1 MYQVTN
7 FIDGKECLESNES
20 ISIINPSYGIDIG
33 EVLYATKNSA
43 NNAVEAAAKSFKT
56 WSKSGLSYRAELI
69 LKLRQGIIDR
79 SDEIINICISEAGKT
94 RPDAEAELDRDIQAL
109 THIAGVQHF
118 YQSIMSPN
126 VAGGID
132 ITDVRYPIGVVVGCG
147 PFNFPI
153 LIPILHASMAIV
165 TGNTFIAKP
174 SEKVPSISRLYA
186 DIFKESGFP
195 DGCYN
200 VLNGGKDIVEQ
211 LVCHEKVAG
220 LAFIGSTPVAK
231 SLKMLGVE
239 NNTKVQA
246 LGGGKNHM
254 IVLPDADLNMA
265 ADAAVSAS
273 FGAAGQRCMAVSVVV
288 AVGDIADELV
298 DKIKERMPSL
308 VMGKTD
314 NPDTQLGPVIS
325 QENKDRIYSFIN
337 SAEPDGATLVV
348 DGRPLSDKEEG
359 SFVGATLIDHVTPGM
374 SVYENEI
381 FGPVLCIVRA
391 KSYEEAMDITD
402 GHKLGNGA
410 ALFTRDGGV
419 AQKWANEV
427 QAGSVGINVPIPLP
441 TYSHSFGGWKDSGFS
456 ETKAFGNSSIEFYT
470 KTKSITSRW
479 PNPAD
484 SKVDLGFP
492 KNDN

>member
-1 MYQVTN
+1 MYKVTN
-7 FIDGKECLESNES
+7 FIDGKECIESNES
-20 ISIINPSYGIDIG
+20 MSIVNPSYGTQIG
-33 EVLYATKNSA
+33 EVIYATKNSTDKA
-43 NNAVEAAAKSFKT
+43 IEAAEKTFKT
-56 WSKSGLSYRAELI
+56 WSKTGLSYRAELMM
-69 LKLRQGIIDR
+69 KLRQGVINRSEEIID
-79 SDEIINICISEAGKT
+79 ICVSEGGKT
-94 RPDAEAELDRDIQAL
+94 RPDAEAELDRAIQAL

-118 YQSIMSPN
+118 YPSIMSPN

-132 ITDVRYPIGVVVGCG
+132 ITDIRYPIGVVAGCG

-195 DGCYN
+195 DGCYS
-200 VLNGGKDIVEQ
+200 VLNGGKDIVQQ

-231 SLKMLGVE
+231 SLKILGVQ

-254 IVLPDADLNMA
+254 IVLPDADLDMA

-298 DKIKERMPSL
+298 GKIKERMPKL

-325 QENKDRIYSFIN
+325 QENKDRIYSFID
-337 SAEPDGATLVV
+337 SAEPDGASLVV
-348 DGRPLSDKEEG
+348 DGRVLSDKEDG
-359 SFVGATLIDHVTPGM
+359 SFVGATLIDNVKPGM

-381 FGPVLCIVRA
+381 FGPVLCFVRA
-391 KSYEEAMDITD
+391 KSYEEAMAITHS
-402 GHKLGNGA
+402 HKLGNGA

-419 AQKWANEV
+419 AQKWANEI

-456 ETKAFGNSSIEFYT
+456 ETKAFGNSSIDFYT
-470 KTKSITSRW
+470 KTKSIATRW
-479 PNPAD
+479 PDPAD

-492 KNDN
+492 KNDH

>member
-7 FIDGKECLESNES
+7 YINGKECIKSNES
-20 ISIINPSYGIDIG
+20 ISIINPSYGTNIG
-33 EVLYATKNSA
+33 EVLYATEETTKNA
-43 NNAVEAAAKSFKT
+43 INAAAETFIT
-56 WSKSGLSYRAELI
+56 WSKTGLGYRAELI
-69 LKLRQGIIDR
+69 LRLRQGIINK
-79 SDEIINICISEAGKT
+79 SKEIIDICVKEAGKT
-94 RPDAEAELDRDIQAL
+94 SPDAEAELDRAIQAL

-118 YQSIMSPN
+118 YPSIMSPN

-132 ITDVRYPIGVVVGCG
+132 IADVRYPIGVVVGCG

-200 VLNGGKDIVEQ
+200 VLNGGKEIVEQ
-211 LVCHEKVAG
+211 LVCHKKVAG

-231 SLKMLGVE
+231 SLKILGVQ

-298 DKIKERMPSL
+298 SKIKDRIPGL
-308 VMGKTD
+308 IMGKTD

-325 QENKDRIYSFIN
+325 QENKERIYSFID
-337 SAEPDGATLVV
+337 SAESEGATLVV

-359 SFVGATLIDHVTPGM
+359 SFVGATLIDYVRPGM
-374 SVYENEI
+374 TVYENEI
-381 FGPVLCIVRA
+381 FGPVLCFVRA
-391 KSYEEAMDITD
+391 SSYEEAMNITD

-427 QAGSVGINVPIPLP
+427 QAGSIGINVPIPLP

-456 ETKAFGNSSIEFYT
+456 ETKAFGSSSIEFYT
-470 KTKSITSRW
+470 KTKSITTRW
-479 PNPAD
+479 PNPSD

>member
-1 MYQVTN
+1 MYKVTN
-7 FIDGKECLESNES
+7 FIDGKECIESNES
-20 ISIINPSYGIDIG
+20 MSIVNPSYGTQIG
-33 EVLYATKNSA
+33 EVIYATKNSTDKA
-43 NNAVEAAAKSFKT
+43 IEAAEKTFKT
-56 WSKSGLSYRAELI
+56 WSKTGLSYRAELMM
-69 LKLRQGIIDR
+69 KLRQGVINRSEEIID
-79 SDEIINICISEAGKT
+79 ICVSEGGKT
-94 RPDAEAELDRDIQAL
+94 RPDAEAELDRAIQAL

-118 YQSIMSPN
+118 YPSIMSPN

-132 ITDVRYPIGVVVGCG
+132 ITDIRYPIGVVAGCG

-195 DGCYN
+195 DGCYS
-200 VLNGGKDIVEQ
+200 VLNGGKDIVQQ

-231 SLKMLGVE
+231 SLKILGVQ

-254 IVLPDADLNMA
+254 IVLPDADLDMA

-298 DKIKERMPSL
+298 GKIKERMPKL

-325 QENKDRIYSFIN
+325 QENKDRIYSFID
-337 SAEPDGATLVV
+337 SAEPDGASLVV
-348 DGRPLSDKEEG
+348 DGRVLSDKEDG
-359 SFVGATLIDHVTPGM
+359 SFVGATLIDNVKPGM

-381 FGPVLCIVRA
+381 FGPVLCFVRA
-391 KSYEEAMDITD
+391 KSYEEAMAITHS
-402 GHKLGNGA
+402 HKLGNGA

-441 TYSHSFGGWKDSGFS
+441 TYSHSFGGW
-456 ETKAFGNSSIEFYT
+456 E
-470 KTKSITSRW
+470 R
-479 PNPAD
+479 
-484 SKVDLGFP
+484 
-492 KNDN
+492 

>member
-1 MYQVTN
+1 MYKVTN
-7 FIDGKECLESNES
+7 FIDGKECIESNES
-20 ISIINPSYGIDIG
+20 MSIVNPSYGTQIG
-33 EVLYATKNSA
+33 EVIYATKNSTDKA
-43 NNAVEAAAKSFKT
+43 IEAAEKTFKT
-56 WSKSGLSYRAELI
+56 WSKTGLSYRAELMM
-69 LKLRQGIIDR
+69 KLRQGVINRSEEIID
-79 SDEIINICISEAGKT
+79 ICVSEGGKT
-94 RPDAEAELDRDIQAL
+94 RPDAEAELDRAIQAL

-118 YQSIMSPN
+118 YPSIMSPN

-132 ITDVRYPIGVVVGCG
+132 ITDIRYPIGVVAGCG

-195 DGCYN
+195 DGCYS
-200 VLNGGKDIVEQ
+200 VLNGGKDIVQQ

-231 SLKMLGVE
+231 SLKILGVQ

-254 IVLPDADLNMA
+254 IVLPDADLDMA

-298 DKIKERMPSL
+298 GKIKERMPKL

-325 QENKDRIYSFIN
+325 QENKDRIYSFID
-337 SAEPDGATLVV
+337 SAEPDGASLVV
-348 DGRPLSDKEEG
+348 DGRVLSDKEEG
-359 SFVGATLIDHVTPGM
+359 SFVGATLIDNVKPGM

-381 FGPVLCIVRA
+381 FGPVLCFVRA
-391 KSYEEAMDITD
+391 KSYEEAMAITHS
-402 GHKLGNGA
+402 HKLGNGA

-456 ETKAFGNSSIEFYT
+456 ETKAFGNSSIDFYT
-470 KTKSITSRW
+470 KTKSIATRW
-479 PNPAD
+479 PDPAD

-492 KNDN
+492 KNDH

>member
-1 MYQVTN
+1 MYKVTN
-7 FIDGKECLESNES
+7 FIDGKECIESNES
-20 ISIINPSYGIDIG
+20 MSIVNPSYGTQIG
-33 EVLYATKNSA
+33 EVIYATKNSTDKA
-43 NNAVEAAAKSFKT
+43 IEAAEKTFKT
-56 WSKSGLSYRAELI
+56 WSKTGLSYRAELMM
-69 LKLRQGIIDR
+69 KLRQGVINRSEEIID
-79 SDEIINICISEAGKT
+79 ICVSEGGKT
-94 RPDAEAELDRDIQAL
+94 RPDAEAELDRAIQAL

-118 YQSIMSPN
+118 YPSIMSPN

-132 ITDVRYPIGVVVGCG
+132 ITDIRYPIGVVAGCG

-195 DGCYN
+195 DGCYS
-200 VLNGGKDIVEQ
+200 VLNGGKDIVQQ

-231 SLKMLGVE
+231 SLKILGVQ

-254 IVLPDADLNMA
+254 IVLPDADLDMA

-298 DKIKERMPSL
+298 GKIKDRMPKL

-325 QENKDRIYSFIN
+325 QENKDRIYSFID
-337 SAEPDGATLVV
+337 SAEPDGASLVV
-348 DGRPLSDKEEG
+348 DGRVLSDKEDG
-359 SFVGATLIDHVTPGM
+359 SFVGATLIDNVKPGM

-381 FGPVLCIVRA
+381 FGPVLCFVRA
-391 KSYEEAMDITD
+391 KSYEEAMAITHS
-402 GHKLGNGA
+402 HKLGNGA

-419 AQKWANEV
+419 AQKWANEI

-456 ETKAFGNSSIEFYT
+456 ETKAFGNSSIDFYT
-470 KTKSITSRW
+470 KTKSIATRW
-479 PNPAD
+479 PDPAD

-492 KNDN
+492 KNDH

>member
-20 ISIINPSYGIDIG
+20 ISITNPSYGIDIG

-94 RPDAEAELDRDIQAL
+94 RPDAEAELDRAIQAL

-118 YQSIMSPN
+118 YPSIMSPN

-288 AVGDIADELV
+288 AVGDIADELI

-427 QAGSVGINVPIPLP
+427 QAGSVGVNVPIPLP

-456 ETKAFGNSSIEFYT
+456 ETKAFGNSSIDFYT
-470 KTKSITSRW
+470 KTKSIASRW

>member
-1 MYQVTN
+1 MYKVTN
-7 FIDGKECLESNES
+7 FIDGKECIESNES
-20 ISIINPSYGIDIG
+20 MSIVNPSYGTQIG
-33 EVLYATKNSA
+33 EVIYATKNSTDKA
-43 NNAVEAAAKSFKT
+43 IEAAEKTFKT
-56 WSKSGLSYRAELI
+56 WSKTGLSYRAELMM
-69 LKLRQGIIDR
+69 KLRQGVINRSEEIID
-79 SDEIINICISEAGKT
+79 ICISEGGKT
-94 RPDAEAELDRDIQAL
+94 RPDAEAELDRAIQAL

-118 YQSIMSPN
+118 YPSIMSPN

-132 ITDVRYPIGVVVGCG
+132 ITDVRYPIGVVAGCG

-195 DGCYN
+195 DGCYS
-200 VLNGGKDIVEQ
+200 VLNGGKDIVQQ
-211 LVCHEKVAG
+211 LVCHKKVAG
-220 LAFIGSTPVAK
+220 IAFIGSTPVAK
-231 SLKMLGVE
+231 SLKILGVQ

-254 IVLPDADLNMA
+254 IVLPDADLDMA

-298 DKIKERMPSL
+298 GKIKERMPKL

-314 NPDTQLGPVIS
+314 HPDTQLGPVIS
-325 QENKDRIYSFIN
+325 QENKDRIYSFID
-337 SAEPDGATLVV
+337 SAEPDGASLVV
-348 DGRPLSDKEEG
+348 DGRTLSDKEEG
-359 SFVGATLIDHVTPGM
+359 SFVGATLIDYVKPGM

-381 FGPVLCIVRA
+381 FGPVLCFVRA
-391 KSYEEAMDITD
+391 KSYKEAMDITD

-410 ALFTRDGGV
+410 ALFTRDGGI

-456 ETKAFGNSSIEFYT
+456 ETKAFGNSSIDFYT
-470 KTKSITSRW
+470 KTKSIATRW
-479 PNPAD
+479 PDPAD

>member
-1 MYQVTN
+1 MYKVTN
-7 FIDGKECLESNES
+7 FIDGKECIESNES
-20 ISIINPSYGIDIG
+20 MSIVNPSYGTQIG
-33 EVLYATKNSA
+33 EVIYATKNSTDKA
-43 NNAVEAAAKSFKT
+43 IEAAEKTFKT
-56 WSKSGLSYRAELI
+56 WSKTGLSYRAELMM
-69 LKLRQGIIDR
+69 KLRQGVINRSEEIID
-79 SDEIINICISEAGKT
+79 ICVSEGGKT
-94 RPDAEAELDRDIQAL
+94 RPDAEAELDRAIQAL

-118 YQSIMSPN
+118 YPSIMSPN

-132 ITDVRYPIGVVVGCG
+132 ITDIRYPIGVVAGCG

-195 DGCYN
+195 DGCYS
-200 VLNGGKDIVEQ
+200 VLNGGKDIVQQ

-231 SLKMLGVE
+231 SLKILGVQ

-254 IVLPDADLNMA
+254 IVLPDADLDMA

-298 DKIKERMPSL
+298 GKIKERMPKL

-325 QENKDRIYSFIN
+325 QENKDRIYSFID
-337 SAEPDGATLVV
+337 SAEPDGASLVV
-348 DGRPLSDKEEG
+348 DGRVLSDKEDG
-359 SFVGATLIDHVTPGM
+359 SFVGATLIDNVKPGM

-381 FGPVLCIVRA
+381 FGPVLCFVRA
-391 KSYEEAMDITD
+391 KSYEEAMAITHS
-402 GHKLGNGA
+402 HKLGNGA

-419 AQKWANEV
+419 AQKWANEI

-456 ETKAFGNSSIEFYT
+456 ETKAFGNSSIDFYT
-470 KTKSITSRW
+470 KTKSIATRW
-479 PNPAD
+479 PDPAD

-492 KNDN
+492 KNDR

>member
-7 FIDGKECLESNES
+7 YINGKECFESNES
-20 ISIINPSYGIDIG
+20 ISIINPSYGTNIG
-33 EVLYATKNSA
+33 EVLYATKDTT
-43 NNAVEAAAKSFKT
+43 NNAINAAAETFIT
-56 WSKSGLSYRAELI
+56 WSKTGLSYRAELI
-69 LKLRQGIIDR
+69 LKLRQGIINKSED
-79 SDEIINICISEAGKT
+79 IIDICIKEAGKT
-94 RPDAEAELDRDIQAL
+94 RPDAEAELDRAVQAL
-109 THIAGVQHF
+109 THTAGVQHF
-118 YQSIMSPN
+118 YPSIMSPN

-200 VLNGGKDIVEQ
+200 VLNGGKEIVEQ

-231 SLKMLGVE
+231 SLKILGVQ
-239 NNTKVQA
+239 NNTKIQA

-254 IVLPDADLNMA
+254 VVLPDADLDMA
-265 ADAAVSAS
+265 ADAAVSAG

-288 AVGDIADELV
+288 AVGEIADELV
-298 DKIKERMPSL
+298 GKIKDRIPSL

-325 QENKDRIYSFIN
+325 QENKDRIYSFIDL
-337 SAEPDGATLVV
+337 AEIEGASLVF

-359 SFVGATLIDHVTPGM
+359 SFVGPTLIDHVRPGM

-381 FGPVLCIVRA
+381 FGPVLCFVRA
-391 KSYEEAMDITD
+391 SSYEEAMDITD
-402 GHKLGNGA
+402 SHKLGNGA

-456 ETKAFGNSSIEFYT
+456 ETKAFGNSSIDFYT
-470 KTKSITSRW
+470 KTKSIATRW